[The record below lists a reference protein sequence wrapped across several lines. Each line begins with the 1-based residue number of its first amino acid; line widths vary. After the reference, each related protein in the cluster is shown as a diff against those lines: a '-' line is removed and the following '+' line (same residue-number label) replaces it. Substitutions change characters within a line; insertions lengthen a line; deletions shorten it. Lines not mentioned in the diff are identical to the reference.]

1 VKVLQVTPS
10 FHPAY
15 VYGGAT
21 RAVFDLC
28 ENLSQAGCEVNVLTT
43 DANGPRS
50 VLDVDTD
57 REVTL
62 GKRFTV
68 RYCHRVIDVAVSPS
82 LIAAIPL
89 YVRQSDVVHLN
100 AVYSFTTLP
109 LLAAA
114 RTFRKPIVWSPHG
127 MLQRWQGTSRRRIK
141 ALWEHVCKVISPAG
155 LVLHF
160 TSEDEQRKS
169 LKRFKGFRSVVI
181 PNIVDAPA
189 PLEKKGRNGL
199 LRLLY
204 LGRLDPIKGIENL
217 IQACSLLNSSSF
229 RSWKLSIAGDG
240 DSTYRTS
247 LEGRIQSLGLAGQ
260 ITMVGSVQG
269 RVKAQSFCDAD
280 LVVVPSHSEN
290 FGLVVGEALAN
301 EVPVIASYG
310 TPWKKI
316 EEVGCGMWV
325 DNSPES
331 LSDSIRR
338 AANMPLSEM
347 GKRGRTWIDRE
358 FSGRQIADRFVNVYQ
373 GLVSATA

>member
-15 VYGGAT
+15 VYGGVT

-28 ENLSQAGCEVNVLTT
+28 QNLSQAACEVNVLTT
-43 DANGPRS
+43 DANGPHS
-50 VLDVDTD
+50 VLVVDTERD
-57 REVTL
+57 VML
-62 GKRFTV
+62 GERFTV

-82 LIAAIPL
+82 LIAAIPR

-109 LLAAA
+109 ILAAA
-114 RTFRKPIVWSPHG
+114 RAFRKPIVWSPHG
-127 MLQRWQGTSRRRIK
+127 MLQRWEGTSRRRLK
-141 ALWEHVCKVISPAG
+141 SLWEHFCKVIAPPG
-155 LVLHF
+155 LVLHL

-169 LKRFKGFRSVVI
+169 LERFQGFRSIVI
-181 PNIVDAPA
+181 PNIVDAPG
-189 PLEKKGRNGL
+189 PLEKTGRNGL

-217 IQACSLLNSSSF
+217 IQACSLLNSGSF
-229 RSWKLSIAGDG
+229 RTWKLSIAGDG
-240 DSTYRTS
+240 DSAYRTS
-247 LEGRIQSLGLAGQ
+247 LERRIQSLGLAGQ
-260 ITMVGSVQG
+260 VTMVGSVQG
-269 RVKAQSFCDAD
+269 HVKARSFCDAD
-280 LVVVPSHSEN
+280 VVVVPSYSEN
-290 FGLVVGEALAN
+290 FGLVVGEALAH
-301 EVPVIASYG
+301 EVPVIASHG

-331 LSDSIRR
+331 LSNSIRR
-338 AANMPLSEM
+338 AANMPLIEM

-358 FSGRQIADRFVNVYQ
+358 FSGRQIADRFVNLYQ
-373 GLVSATA
+373 ELVSAVA